1 MADRFF
7 SDWESLVSAVDA
19 KATQILQRD
28 VAPVAEDI
36 LKKHIKS
43 DIYDAYTPK
52 TNGWVLK
59 VGTTASGKDKYV
71 RTTYQRRN
79 DLIDAVYSRM
89 MGKHTLFIT
98 ITSSAKVNTPLF
110 GKFKNHEGAFLELL
124 ESGNMGLWRGGFPRP
139 AVMNTQNEI
148 DTSHEIKSAIQNGIQ
163 REIGICIEI

>member
-43 DIYDAYTPK
+43 DIYDVYTPK
-52 TNGWVLK
+52 QNGWVN
-59 VGTTASGKDKYV
+59 G
-71 RTTYQRRN
+71 TTYQRRHA
-79 DLIDAVYSRM
+79 LEQAVTTIVQD
-89 MGKHTLFIT
+89 KHTIL
-98 ITSSAKVNTPLF
+98 ITSTATASPAVLSGWSFHNRYP
-110 GKFKNHEGAFLELL
+110 GAFLKLL
-124 ESGNMGLWRGGFPRP
+124 EVGNMGIWRGGFPRP
-139 AVMNTQNEI
+139 AVTNTQNEI
-148 DTSHEIKSAIQNGIQ
+148 DTSQEIKSAIQNGIQ

>member
-1 MADRFF
+1 MIDISF

-19 KATQILQRD
+19 SVSQILEMD

-59 VGTTASGKDKYV
+59 TGDKTKSGKDKYI
-71 RTTYQRRN
+71 RTTYRRRN

-89 MGKHTLFIT
+89 QGSHTLFIS
-98 ITSSAKVNTPLF
+98 SSAVADTPLF
-110 GKFKNHEGAFLELL
+110 GNSRKYEGAFLQLL
-124 ESGNMGLWRGGFPRP
+124 ESEDMGLWRGGFPRP
-139 AVMNTQNEI
+139 AVTNAQKEI
-148 DTSHEIKSAIQNGIQ
+148 DASQKIRSAIKRGIQ
-163 REIGICIEI
+163 REIGICIQY

>member
-43 DIYDAYTPK
+43 DIYDVYTPK
-52 TNGWVLK
+52 PNGWVN
-59 VGTTASGKDKYV
+59 G
-71 RTTYQRRN
+71 TTYQRRHV
-79 DLIDAVYSRM
+79 LEQAVTTIVQD
-89 MGKHTLFIT
+89 KHTILV
-98 ITSSAKVNTPLF
+98 TSTATASPAVLSGWSFHNRYP
-110 GKFKNHEGAFLELL
+110 GAFLKLL
-124 ESGNMGLWRGGFPRP
+124 EVGNMGIWRGGFPRP
-139 AVMNTQNEI
+139 AVTNTQNEI
-148 DTSHEIKSAIQNGIQ
+148 DTSQEIKSAIQNGIQ

>member
-59 VGTTASGKDKYV
+59 VGTTESGKDKYV

-79 DLIDAVYSRM
+79 DLIDAVHSRM

-110 GKFKNHEGAFLELL
+110 GKFQNHEGAFLELL

-148 DTSHEIKSAIQNGIQ
+148 DTSHKIKSAIQNGIQ

>member
-43 DIYDAYTPK
+43 DIYDVYTPK
-52 TNGWVLK
+52 QNGWVN
-59 VGTTASGKDKYV
+59 G
-71 RTTYQRRN
+71 TTYQRRHA
-79 DLIDAVYSRM
+79 LEQAVTTIVQD
-89 MGKHTLFIT
+89 KHTIL
-98 ITSSAKVNTPLF
+98 ITSTATASPAVLSGWSFHNRYP
-110 GKFKNHEGAFLELL
+110 GSFLKLL
-124 ESGNMGLWRGGFPRP
+124 EVGNMGIWRGGFPRP
-139 AVMNTQNEI
+139 AVTNTQNEI
-148 DTSHEIKSAIQNGIQ
+148 DTSQEIKSAIQNGIQ